1 MLNKANLFV
10 PLMVFYGYDWES
22 GEFFTRS
29 QDSKSSLAPEAEVAR
44 PPSVDLTE
52 DPECAAEEA
61 QRPPRSY
68 VNRPIFEPLGGTQ
81 GPAQLRMT
89 FFDFVVWD
97 IARAFTFLGLAET
110 ANGVTEDMVAST
122 ESFMTCLLEAS
133 LERIIDSAVFE
144 KTISLDGYKRLEPGR
159 YSAGDAVSFVMASM
173 TLAMGGRLL
182 IGNGGYTDAPT
193 PSPLIQV
200 HSDAHNIYVLDTF
213 AAANMVDSYEGGNIG
228 KMACFFQRRH
238 ASSLGKPVA
247 LNTDATLFVCV
258 NRPQHYVSMI
268 VEHLGHSDDTA
279 AAPSMMV
286 ADSCPLPSFSCR
298 THDAVRIALKSIK
311 LIGKD
316 MKLNTWAS
324 HCRSKPSRTA
334 PFTCSSIWRQC

>member
-1 MLNKANLFV
+1 
-10 PLMVFYGYDWES
+10 MV
-22 GEFFTRS
+22 S
-29 QDSKSSLAPEAEVAR
+29 QRTS
-44 PPSVDLTE
+44 
-52 DPECAAEEA
+52 
-61 QRPPRSY
+61 
-68 VNRPIFEPLGGTQ
+68 
-81 GPAQLRMT
+81 
-89 FFDFVVWD
+89 
-97 IARAFTFLGLAET
+97 
-110 ANGVTEDMVAST
+110 

-213 AAANMVDSYEGGNIG
+213 AAANMVDSYKDGNIR
-228 KMACFFQRRH
+228 KMACFFQRRR
-238 ASSLGKPVA
+238 ASSFQAVA

-268 VEHLGHSDDTA
+268 VEHLGRSDDTA

-286 ADSCPLPSFSCR
+286 ADSYPLPGFSCR
-298 THDAVRIALKSIK
+298 THDHAMMPCEL
-311 LIGKD
+311 L
-316 MKLNTWAS
+316 
-324 HCRSKPSRTA
+324 
-334 PFTCSSIWRQC
+334 